1 MHRPPRRR
9 FNFDRLIRRCNTHDP
24 TLYVP
29 LTVDASEDLPPA
41 VVGLVRKDFVER
53 LRPFHHVFD
62 WSRIHNALH
71 LRSEFSTEPQRTA
84 AMQEVAKALKPET
97 WRGEAYG
104 AVRDDRHSE
113 PWFRIDRSASTFFGI
128 SQFGCHLNG
137 YVRDLSHHN
146 TTSVWLGVRSSTKA
160 IHPGKLDTL
169 VGGGLPWDL
178 SPLENMLKEAEEE
191 AGLTLDD
198 LGRAIRST
206 GALTY
211 RNDERQGFKHNT
223 MFTFD
228 VELPPSWQPVNTD
241 GEVAGFHLW
250 PMDDVL
256 ELLQSQP
263 DEFKPDVCLVLLDF
277 AIRQGHLSSA
287 DFESPVAYARLCS
300 SLHSWSCHKI

>member
-1 MHRPPRRR
+1 MYARMGFIAFTMDTLIALIIETTAISSCAR
-9 FNFDRLIRRCNTHDP
+9 F
-24 TLYVP
+24 
-29 LTVDASEDLPPA
+29 
-41 VVGLVRKDFVER
+41 
-53 LRPFHHVFD
+53 
-62 WSRIHNALH
+62 
-71 LRSEFSTEPQRTA
+71 QRTTPLVYLIERPA

-169 VGGGLPWDL
+169 VGGGLPWDI

-223 MFTFD
+223 MVLVHDFT
-228 VELPPSWQPVNTD
+228 
-241 GEVAGFHLW
+241 
-250 PMDDVL
+250 
-256 ELLQSQP
+256 
-263 DEFKPDVCLVLLDF
+263 
-277 AIRQGHLSSA
+277 
-287 DFESPVAYARLCS
+287 
-300 SLHSWSCHKI
+300 